1 MGKKLQAVALVATA
15 IAVSS
20 CPDSTPQN
28 SFFTELPGLT
38 TVIPAEGNVARAPV
52 TGEIVELPETIEK
65 TGKFGK
71 YVSIKTSK
79 SYWFDNQEMTDEFT
93 VIVGNLA
100 EIEDKE
106 GPVANGEVIGKAK
119 DGKVFVLVMADRLDR
134 FLVCSSTKKAEFRQG
149 VWWFTGDWLHDIPE
163 NIWLGYQPA
172 AGLDEARPGK
182 RSVSLR
188 RRIPVTLEALPS
200 PTTPA
205 DEEGILT
212 DSRRDAGRIASAQTV
227 RTGKNF
233 YVLCWAPSFDEYLRD
248 EYEPGKP
255 LWIFGTLV
263 PSKTKKNTTY
273 VFVHDYLLAPI
284 ETLYDF
290 RVSFIH
296 RIQKEN

>member
-1 MGKKLQAVALVATA
+1 MLQAVALVATA

-52 TGEIVELPETIEK
+52 TGEIVELSEAIQK
-65 TGKFGK
+65 AGKFGK
-71 YVSIKTSK
+71 CVAIKTSAN
-79 SYWFDNQEMTDEFT
+79 YWFNNTQMTDEFT
-93 VIVGNLA
+93 VIIGNLA
-100 EIEDKE
+100 ETGKDS
-106 GPVANGEVIGKAK
+106 GPVAKGESIGKAK
-119 DGKVFVLVMADRLDR
+119 DGKVFALVMSTDLDR
-134 FLVCSSTKKAEFRQG
+134 FLVCSGTKKAEFRQG
-149 VWWFTGDWLHDIPE
+149 VWWFSGDWLRDDPE
-163 NIWLGYQPA
+163 NIWLDYQPA
-172 AGLDEARPGK
+172 ANLDEARPGK

-188 RRIPVTLEALPS
+188 RRIPVTLEALPKQ
-200 PTTPA
+200 TTSA
-205 DEEGILT
+205 DEESILT

-227 RTGKNF
+227 RTGKNY

-273 VFVHDYLLAPI
+273 VFVHDYLLDPI